1 MFEKPIS
8 INYIKKSP
16 YFGSF
21 EGVSFA
27 FIKKEDIL
35 EAYLYPGP
43 FNFEKTPDDKKM
55 KAEFGFSEE
64 GYEQAIA
71 WMNEHFSE
79 FSSAPHGRRF
89 SIEVI
94 DKILTD

>member
-8 INYIKKSP
+8 INYLKKSP
-16 YFGSF
+16 YFGSY

-43 FNFEKTPDDKKM
+43 FNFEKTPDDKKI
-55 KAEFGFSEE
+55 KAEFGFSDE
-64 GYEQAIA
+64 GYGQALA
-71 WMNEHFSE
+71 WMNEHFSD
-79 FSSAPHGRRF
+79 FDPVPHGKRF
-89 SIEVI
+89 ANEVI
-94 DKILTD
+94 NKILCD